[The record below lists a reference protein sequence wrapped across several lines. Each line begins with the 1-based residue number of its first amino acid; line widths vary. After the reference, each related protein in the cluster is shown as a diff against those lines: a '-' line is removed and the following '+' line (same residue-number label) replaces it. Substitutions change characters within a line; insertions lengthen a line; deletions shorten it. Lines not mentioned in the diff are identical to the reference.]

1 MMDQDVTEGAAD
13 QPHQAAGQQAA
24 TPQATEQQAARSS
37 ANGMSL
43 AFILAPA
50 FLAAMLMLYAE
61 GELLDIIFSSI
72 AEAYLQVSTFV
83 AATFLIIYG
92 LERALKFDA
101 TAMLKRDTIWQVP
114 VAAGLGALPGCGG
127 AIIVVTQYVTGR
139 LSFGGVVAALT
150 ATMGD
155 AAFLLIARE
164 PITGLAMIVLG
175 FTVGTLSGW
184 VINATHGG
192 DFLRGSRTTPDA
204 TVEAEHDD
212 ASTQLLDRLWI
223 LILIPGIVL
232 AALVA
237 FQVDVDA
244 MFATASFDRPATLLG
259 VVGGTLAVSMRLAP
273 RFGIKADPVFSA
285 SGGLVRRT
293 ISDTNFVTVWVVF
306 AYLVFELSVY
316 FLGLDLKTLF
326 DGWALFTP
334 MIAILLGFL
343 PGCGPQVLVTTMY
356 LSGIVPL
363 SAQIGNALSNDGDA
377 LFPAIAIAPKV
388 AIVATLYSAVPA
400 VILAY
405 GWLFWM
411 E

>member
-1 MMDQDVTEGAAD
+1 MDQEVTSGAAN
-13 QPHQAAGQQAA
+13 
-24 TPQATEQQAARSS
+24 RSGLS
-37 ANGMSL
+37 AQTHTNSKSL
-43 AFILAPA
+43 ALILAPA
-50 FLAAMLMLYAE
+50 LFAAMLMLNAQS
-61 GELLDIIFSSI
+61 ELLDIIFTAI

-92 LERALKFDA
+92 LERALKIDA
-101 TAMLKRDTIWQVP
+101 TAMLKRDSIWQVP

-164 PITGLAMIVLG
+164 PITGLSMIVLG

-184 VINATHGG
+184 IINAIHGG
-192 DFLRGSRTTPDA
+192 DFLRSSKVTPDA
-204 TVEAEHDD
+204 RIEAEHDD
-212 ASTQLLDRLWI
+212 ASTRLLDKLWMVI
-223 LILIPGIVL
+223 LVPGMVL

-244 MFATASFDRPATLLG
+244 MFATESFDRPATLLG
-259 VVGGTLAVSMRLAP
+259 VVGGTLAMSMRLAP
-273 RFGIKADPVFSA
+273 RFGIRGDAAFSA
-285 SGGLVRRT
+285 SAGLVRRT
-293 ISDTNFVTVWVVF
+293 ISDTNFVTVWVIF

-316 FLGLDLKTLF
+316 FLGLDLKTVF
-326 DGWALFTP
+326 DGWALLTP

-356 LSGIVPL
+356 LSGIIPL

-400 VILAY
+400 IILAY

>member
-1 MMDQDVTEGAAD
+1 MDQEVTSGESDISKLPA
-13 QPHQAAGQQAA
+13 QRN
-24 TPQATEQQAARSS
+24 ARGLSIV
-37 ANGMSL
+37 L
-43 AFILAPA
+43 ILAPA
-50 FLAAMLMLYAE
+50 LLAAVLMLNAE
-61 GELLDIIFSSI
+61 SELLDIIFASI
-72 AEAYLQVSTFV
+72 ADAYLQVSTFV

-92 LERALKFDA
+92 LERALKIDA

-164 PITGLAMIVLG
+164 PITGLAMIVVG

-184 VINATHGG
+184 IINAIHGG
-192 DFLRGSRTTPDA
+192 DFLRDSRSKPD
-204 TVEAEHDD
+204 VNIEAEHDD
-212 ASTQLLDRLWI
+212 ASTRLLDKLWMM
-223 LILIPGIVL
+223 ILIPGMVL

-259 VVGGTLAVSMRLAP
+259 VVGGTLAMSMRLAP
-273 RFGIKADPVFSA
+273 RFGIKGDAAFSA
-285 SGGLVRRT
+285 SAGLVRRT
-293 ISDTNFVTVWVVF
+293 ISDTNFVTVWVIF

-316 FLGLDLKTLF
+316 FLNLDLKTVF

-363 SAQIGNALSNDGDA
+363 SAQIGNAISNDGDA

-405 GWLFWM
+405 AWLFWM

>member
-1 MMDQDVTEGAAD
+1 MDRETTSELTQEPTTGPDRYSVNRMTV
-13 QPHQAAGQQAA
+13 
-24 TPQATEQQAARSS
+24 
-37 ANGMSL
+37 L
-43 AFILAPA
+43 AILAPTV
-50 FLAAMLMLYAE
+50 LAAVLMLTAE
-61 GELLDIIFSSI
+61 SELLDIIFVSI
-72 AEAYLQVSTFV
+72 ADAYLQVSTFV

-92 LERALKFDA
+92 LERAMNIDA
-101 TAMLKRDTIWQVP
+101 TAMLRRDTIWQVP

-155 AAFLLIARE
+155 AAFLLIAQE
-164 PITGLAMIVLG
+164 PVTGLAMVVLG

-184 VINATHGG
+184 IINAIHGG
-192 DFLRGSRTTPDA
+192 DFLRGSATKPDA
-204 TVEAEHDD
+204 EVDFEHDD
-212 ASTQLLDRLWI
+212 ASTPLLDRIWLAI
-223 LILIPGIVL
+223 LAPGMVL

-237 FQVDVDA
+237 FQVDVDS
-244 MFATASFDRPATLLG
+244 MFATGGLERPATLLG
-259 VVGGTLAVSMRLAP
+259 VVGGVLAVSMRLAP
-273 RFGIKADPVFSA
+273 RFGIKGDTAFSA
-285 SGGLVRRT
+285 GGGLVRRT
-293 ISDTNFVTVWVVF
+293 ISDTNFVTVWVIF

-316 FLGLDLKTLF
+316 FLGLDLKSVF

-356 LSGIVPL
+356 LSGIIPL

-388 AIVATLYSAVPA
+388 AIVATLSSAVPA
-400 VILAY
+400 IILAY
-405 GWLFWM
+405 GWMFWM

>member
-1 MMDQDVTEGAAD
+1 MDQERAPDTDAQPIASALPNRQALSVAA
-13 QPHQAAGQQAA
+13 
-24 TPQATEQQAARSS
+24 
-37 ANGMSL
+37 
-43 AFILAPA
+43 IIAPA
-50 FLAAMLMLYAE
+50 VLAALLMLGAE
-61 GELLDIIFSSI
+61 SEPLDIIFTSI
-72 AEAYLQVSTFV
+72 ADAYLQVSTFV

-92 LERALKFDA
+92 IERTLNIDA

-155 AAFLLIARE
+155 AAFLLIAQE
-164 PITGLAMIVLG
+164 PLTGLAMVVLG
-175 FTVGTLSGW
+175 FVVGTLSGW
-184 VINATHGG
+184 IINFIHGG
-192 DFLRGSRTTPDA
+192 DFLRGSEIRTDA
-204 TVEAEHDD
+204 EVDMEHDD
-212 ASTQLLDRLWI
+212 ASTPFLDRLWL
-223 LILIPGIVL
+223 LILAPGIVL
-232 AALVA
+232 AGLVA

-244 MFATASFDRPATLLG
+244 MFATDMLDRPATLLG
-259 VVGGTLAVSMRLAP
+259 VVGGVLALSMRLAP
-273 RFGIKADPVFSA
+273 SFGIKGDAAFSA
-285 SGGLVRRT
+285 GSGLIRRT
-293 ISDTNFVTVWVVF
+293 ISDTNFVTVWVIF

-316 FLGLDLKTLF
+316 FLGIDLKTVF

-356 LSGIVPL
+356 LSGIIPL

-388 AIVATLYSAVPA
+388 AVVATLYSAVPA

-405 GWLFWM
+405 GWMFWM

>member
-1 MMDQDVTEGAAD
+1 MDQEVTSGEVD
-13 QPHQAAGQQAA
+13 DSKLP
-24 TPQATEQQAARSS
+24 ARHSKH
-37 ANGMSL
+37 AMSIVL
-43 AFILAPA
+43 ILAPA
-50 FLAAMLMLYAE
+50 LLAAALMLNAE
-61 GELLDIIFSSI
+61 SELLDIIFASV
-72 AEAYLQVSTFV
+72 ADAYLQVSTFV

-92 LERALKFDA
+92 LERALKIDA

-164 PITGLAMIVLG
+164 PITGLAMIVVG

-184 VINATHGG
+184 IINAIHGG
-192 DFLRGSRTTPDA
+192 DFLRDSRSKPD
-204 TVEAEHDD
+204 VNIEAEHDD
-212 ASTQLLDRLWI
+212 ASTRLLDKLWMM
-223 LILIPGIVL
+223 ILIPGMVL

-259 VVGGTLAVSMRLAP
+259 VVGGTLAMSMRLAP
-273 RFGIKADPVFSA
+273 RFGIKGDAAFSA
-285 SGGLVRRT
+285 SAGLVRRT
-293 ISDTNFVTVWVVF
+293 ISDTNFVTVWVIF

-316 FLGLDLKTLF
+316 FLNLDLKTVF

-363 SAQIGNALSNDGDA
+363 SAQIGNAISNDGDA

-405 GWLFWM
+405 AWLFWM

>member
-1 MMDQDVTEGAAD
+1 MTGSDSGGVDRITV
-13 QPHQAAGQQAA
+13 
-24 TPQATEQQAARSS
+24 
-37 ANGMSL
+37 L
-43 AFILAPA
+43 AILAPTV
-50 FLAAMLMLYAE
+50 LAAVLMLTAE
-61 GELLDIIFSSI
+61 SELLDIIFASI
-72 AEAYLQVSTFV
+72 ADAYLQVSTFV

-92 LERALKFDA
+92 LERAMNIDA
-101 TAMLKRDTIWQVP
+101 TAMLRRDTIWQVP

-155 AAFLLIARE
+155 AAFLLIAQE
-164 PITGLAMIVLG
+164 PLTGLAMVVLG

-184 VINATHGG
+184 IINAIHGG
-192 DFLRGSRTTPDA
+192 DFLRGSATKPDA
-204 TVEAEHDD
+204 EVDFEHDD
-212 ASTQLLDRLWI
+212 ASTPLLDRIWLAI
-223 LILIPGIVL
+223 LAPGMVL

-237 FQVDVDA
+237 FQVDVDS
-244 MFATASFDRPATLLG
+244 MFATGGLERPATLLG
-259 VVGGTLAVSMRLAP
+259 VVGGVLAVSMRLAP
-273 RFGIKADPVFSA
+273 RFGISGDTAFSA
-285 SGGLVRRT
+285 GGGLVRRT
-293 ISDTNFVTVWVVF
+293 ISDTNFVTVWVIF

-316 FLGLDLKTLF
+316 FLGLDLKSVF

-334 MIAILLGFL
+334 MIAILMGFL

-356 LSGIVPL
+356 LSGIIPL

-400 VILAY
+400 IILAY
-405 GWLFWM
+405 GWMFWM

>member
-1 MMDQDVTEGAAD
+1 MDQDIAPETAREQIAQAD
-13 QPHQAAGQQAA
+13 PTSGGRAG
-24 TPQATEQQAARSS
+24 
-37 ANGMSL
+37 L
-43 AFILAPA
+43 ALVAILGPTILAA
-50 FLAAMLMLYAE
+50 LVMLTAE
-61 GELLDIIFSSI
+61 SELLDIIFASI
-72 AEAYLQVSTFV
+72 ADAYLQVSTFV

-92 LERALKFDA
+92 LERALNIDA
-101 TAMLKRDTIWQVP
+101 TAMLRRDTIWQVP

-155 AAFLLIARE
+155 AAFLLIAQE
-164 PITGLAMIVLG
+164 PLTGLAMVVLG
-175 FTVGTLSGW
+175 FGVGTLSGW
-184 VINATHGG
+184 IINAIHGG
-192 DFLRGSRTTPDA
+192 DFLRGSATRPDA
-204 TVEAEHDD
+204 EVDAEHDD
-212 ASTQLLDRLWI
+212 ASTPLLDRIWLII
-223 LILIPGIVL
+223 LAPGMVL

-237 FQVDVDA
+237 FQVDVDV
-244 MFATASFDRPATLLG
+244 MFATEMLEQPATLLG
-259 VVGGTLAVSMRLAP
+259 VVGGVLAVCMRLAP
-273 RFGIKADPVFSA
+273 RFGIRGDAAFSA
-285 SGGLVRRT
+285 GGGLVRRT
-293 ISDTNFVTVWVVF
+293 ISDTNFVTVWVIF

-316 FLGLDLKTLF
+316 FLGLDLKALF
-326 DGWALFTP
+326 DGWALITP

-356 LSGIVPL
+356 LSGIIPL

-400 VILAY
+400 IILAY
-405 GWLFWM
+405 GWMFWM

>member
-1 MMDQDVTEGAAD
+1 MDQERAPNTDSQPIASALPNRQALGVAA
-13 QPHQAAGQQAA
+13 
-24 TPQATEQQAARSS
+24 
-37 ANGMSL
+37 
-43 AFILAPA
+43 IIAPA
-50 FLAAMLMLYAE
+50 VLAALLMLGAE
-61 GELLDIIFSSI
+61 SELLDIIFTSI
-72 AEAYLQVSTFV
+72 ADAYLQVSTFV

-92 LERALKFDA
+92 IERTLNIDA
-101 TAMLKRDTIWQVP
+101 TAMLRRDTIWQVP

-155 AAFLLIARE
+155 AAFLLIAQE
-164 PITGLAMIVLG
+164 PLTGLAMVVLG
-175 FTVGTLSGW
+175 FVVGTLSGW
-184 VINATHGG
+184 IINFIHGG
-192 DFLRGSRTTPDA
+192 DFLRSSEIRTDA
-204 TVEAEHDD
+204 EVDVEHDD
-212 ASTQLLDRLWI
+212 ASTPFLDRLWL
-223 LILIPGIVL
+223 LILAPGIVL
-232 AALVA
+232 AGLVA
-237 FQVDVDA
+237 FQVDVDV
-244 MFATASFDRPATLLG
+244 MFATDMLDRPATLLG
-259 VVGGTLAVSMRLAP
+259 VVGGVLALSMRLAP
-273 RFGIKADPVFSA
+273 SFGIKGDAAFSA
-285 SGGLVRRT
+285 GSGLIRRT
-293 ISDTNFVTVWVVF
+293 ISDTNFVTVWVIF

-316 FLGLDLKTLF
+316 FLGIDLKTVF

-356 LSGIVPL
+356 LSGIIPL

-388 AIVATLYSAVPA
+388 AVVATLYSAVPA

-405 GWLFWM
+405 GWMLWM

>member
-1 MMDQDVTEGAAD
+1 MDQERAPDTDAQPIASALPNRQALSVAA
-13 QPHQAAGQQAA
+13 
-24 TPQATEQQAARSS
+24 
-37 ANGMSL
+37 
-43 AFILAPA
+43 IIAPA
-50 FLAAMLMLYAE
+50 VLAALLMLGAE
-61 GELLDIIFSSI
+61 SELLDIIFTSI
-72 AEAYLQVSTFV
+72 ADAYLQVSTFV

-92 LERALKFDA
+92 IERTLNIDA

-155 AAFLLIARE
+155 AAFLLIAQE
-164 PITGLAMIVLG
+164 PLTGLAMVVLG
-175 FTVGTLSGW
+175 FVVGTLSGW
-184 VINATHGG
+184 IINFIHGG
-192 DFLRGSRTTPDA
+192 DFLRSSEIRTDA
-204 TVEAEHDD
+204 EVDMEHDD
-212 ASTQLLDRLWI
+212 ASTPFLDRLWL
-223 LILIPGIVL
+223 LILAPGIVL
-232 AALVA
+232 AGLVA

-244 MFATASFDRPATLLG
+244 MFATDMLDRPATLLG
-259 VVGGTLAVSMRLAP
+259 VVGGVLALSMRLAP
-273 RFGIKADPVFSA
+273 SFGIKGDAAFSA
-285 SGGLVRRT
+285 GSGLIRRT
-293 ISDTNFVTVWVVF
+293 ISDTNFVTVWVIF

-316 FLGLDLKTLF
+316 FLGIDLKTVF

-356 LSGIVPL
+356 LSGIIPL

-405 GWLFWM
+405 GWMFWM

>member
-1 MMDQDVTEGAAD
+1 MTGSDSGGVDRITV
-13 QPHQAAGQQAA
+13 
-24 TPQATEQQAARSS
+24 
-37 ANGMSL
+37 L
-43 AFILAPA
+43 AILAPTV
-50 FLAAMLMLYAE
+50 LAAVLMLTAE
-61 GELLDIIFSSI
+61 SELLDIIFASI
-72 AEAYLQVSTFV
+72 ADAYLQVSTFV

-92 LERALKFDA
+92 LERAMNIDA
-101 TAMLKRDTIWQVP
+101 TAMLRRDTIWQVP

-155 AAFLLIARE
+155 AAFLLIAQE
-164 PITGLAMIVLG
+164 PLTGLAMVVLG

-184 VINATHGG
+184 IINAIHGG
-192 DFLRGSRTTPDA
+192 DFLRGSATKPDA
-204 TVEAEHDD
+204 EVDFEHDD
-212 ASTQLLDRLWI
+212 ASTPLLDRIWLAI
-223 LILIPGIVL
+223 LAPGMVL

-237 FQVDVDA
+237 FQVDVDS
-244 MFATASFDRPATLLG
+244 MFATGGLERPATLLG
-259 VVGGTLAVSMRLAP
+259 VVGGVLAVSMRLAP
-273 RFGIKADPVFSA
+273 RFGISGDTAFSA

-293 ISDTNFVTVWVVF
+293 ISDTNFVTVWVIF

-316 FLGLDLKTLF
+316 FLGLDLKSVF

-356 LSGIVPL
+356 LSGIIPL

-400 VILAY
+400 IILAY
-405 GWLFWM
+405 GWMFWM